1 MASVSVDL
9 SRYAYFDHPTP
20 LPMAHRG
27 GAALPGMEHLE
38 NTMAAFRAATDL
50 GYRYLETDV
59 HASADGVVYAFH
71 DLDLSRLT
79 GSPEEIATLPSA
91 QVDAVRLGAER
102 GDSEPIPRLETL
114 LEELPDTR
122 LNIDVKS
129 DHALEPTLRTLREHD
144 ALDRV
149 CLASFSGRRLRRIR
163 ELAPQVATS
172 TGPLEVAAVR
182 LGPTRGFRAHTVRAG
197 AQCLQ
202 VPVRRGPITVVTAGF
217 VARAHALGL
226 QVHVWTVD
234 DPAEMR
240 SLLGI
245 GVDGIVTDRPDV
257 LKDVLIETGNWRET

>member
-1 MASVSVDL
+1 MGLVSVDL
-9 SRYAYFDHPTP
+9 SGYTYFEHPTP
-20 LPMAHRG
+20 LPLAHRG

-38 NTMAAFRAATDL
+38 NTMAAFRAAVAL
-50 GYRYLETDV
+50 GFRYLETDV

-71 DLDLSRLT
+71 DADLSRLS
-79 GSPEEIATLPSA
+79 GSPDAIANLPSE
-91 QVDAVRLGAER
+91 QVDSVRLGAQR
-102 GDSEPIPRLETL
+102 GESEPIPRLSTL
-114 LEELPDTR
+114 LEELPRTR

-129 DHALEPTLRTLREHD
+129 DHALEPTLQILREHD

-163 ELAPQVATS
+163 ELAPEVATS
-172 TGPLEVAAVR
+172 TGPLEVAALR
-182 LGPTRGFRAHTVRAG
+182 IGPLRWLRAHAVRSG

-202 VPVRRGPITVVTAGF
+202 VPVRRGPVTVVTERF
-217 VARAHALGL
+217 VAHAHELGM

-240 SLLGI
+240 SLLRI

-257 LKDVLIETGNWRET
+257 LRDVLIETGDWRAS